1 MSENISNL
9 INAIEVGDAVATEQ
23 SFSAAMAEKIS
34 AKLDTMRVELAQNMF
49 KSEAEVSSEPVVD
62 SPAAE

>member
-23 SFSAAMAEKIS
+23 SFSAAMSEKIS
-34 AKLDTMRVELAQNMF
+34 AKLDAMRVDLAQNMF
-49 KSEAEVSSEPVVD
+49 KTATEVSPEPVET
-62 SPAAE
+62 PAAE